1 MYTIRYYPSD
11 TEVLTVDT
19 LVNALRFVVGKVKAP
34 DTTTLDFGPPT
45 PIVDSWRV
53 LRGTTSI
60 LSTSQGALLA
70 PNPEGLSEIE
80 RSALEYLLGI
90 VLYTPKELPS
100 GIGV

>member
-1 MYTIRYYPSD
+1 MYTIRHYPSD
-11 TEVLTVDT
+11 TDGLAVDT
-19 LVNALRFVVGKVKAP
+19 LVEALRFVVGKVKAP
-34 DTTTLDFGPPT
+34 DTTTLDFGSST
-45 PIVDSWRV
+45 PIVDSWRI

-60 LSTSQGALLA
+60 LSAIQGVLV
-70 PNPEGLSEIE
+70 PHTEGLTEIE